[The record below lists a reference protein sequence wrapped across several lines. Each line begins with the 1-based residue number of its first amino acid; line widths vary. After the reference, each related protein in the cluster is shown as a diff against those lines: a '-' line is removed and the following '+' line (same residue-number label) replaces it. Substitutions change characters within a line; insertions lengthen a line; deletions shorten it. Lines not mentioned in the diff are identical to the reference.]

1 MSHATDMT
9 CRELVDVITDYLEGK
24 LSKADRARFE
34 EHVASCP
41 YCTNYLDQMRATIDA
56 LGELPEESLTPAARD
71 HLLEAFR
78 GWNRHTH
85 RPS

>member
-9 CRELVDVITDYLEGK
+9 CRELVEVITDYLEGK
-24 LSKADRARFE
+24 LSKTDHARFE

-41 YCTNYLDQMRATIDA
+41 YCANYLDQMRATIDA
-56 LGELPEESLTPAARD
+56 LGELPEESLPPAARN

-78 GWNRHTH
+78 GWSRSKEV
-85 RPS
+85 P